1 MKASIAL
8 GHSGL
13 EVSPLVLGGNVFGW
27 TLDEHD
33 SLRVLSAACEAG
45 ITSIDTA
52 DLYSVWVDGHTGGE
66 SERIIGTWLKR
77 NPGKRDR
84 LTLITKVGAEL
95 GTARGGLSRRWIM
108 KAVDDSL
115 RRLNTDYIDLYFSHY
130 PDPHTPNEET
140 LGAYADL
147 LAAGKIR
154 AIGASNFSLEQL
166 QDAETCT
173 SQGLPGYSA
182 LQLEYNL
189 HDRADYEQ
197 HLRGFAME
205 RGLGVLTYFSLASG
219 FLTGKYA
226 SLEDTAGHP
235 RAGDLQRFFT
245 ARGMRI
251 LAALRELAAQRQAQM
266 ASVALAWLM
275 QRQGVTAPVVSV
287 TSQAQLTALLQAC
300 ELQLDEDEVQL
311 LDTASAC
318 MK

>member
-1 MKASIAL
+1 MRTSIAL

-13 EVSPLVLGGNVFGW
+13 EVSSLVLGGNVFGW
-27 TLDEHD
+27 TIDEHD

-52 DLYSVWVDGHTGGE
+52 DMYSVWVDGHTGGE

-77 NPGKRDR
+77 NPGMRDR

-95 GTARGGLSRRWIM
+95 GAGTGGLSRGWIM

-140 LGAYADL
+140 LGAYAAL
-147 LAAGKIR
+147 LTAGKIR
-154 AIGASNFSLEQL
+154 AIGASNFRLEQL
-166 QDAETCT
+166 QAAESCAL
-173 SQGLPGYSA
+173 QGLPGYSA

-197 HLRGFAME
+197 NLRGFAVE

-226 SLEDTAGHP
+226 SPDDIVGHP
-235 RAGDLQRFFT
+235 RAEDLQRFFT
-245 ARGMRI
+245 PRGMRI
-251 LAALRELAAQRQAQM
+251 LVALREIAGQRQVQM

-275 QRQGVTAPVVSV
+275 QRQGVTAPVVSA
-287 TSQAQLTALLQAC
+287 TSPEQLTILLQAC
-300 ELQLDEDEVQL
+300 DLQLSEDEVKV
-311 LDTASAC
+311 LDAASA
-318 MK
+318 

>member
-1 MKASIAL
+1 MRTSIAL

-13 EVSPLVLGGNVFGW
+13 DVSPLVLGGNVFGW
-27 TLDEHD
+27 TIDEHD

-52 DLYSVWVDGHTGGE
+52 DMYSVWVDGHTGGE

-77 NPGKRDR
+77 NPGMRDR

-95 GTARGGLSRRWIM
+95 GAGTGGLSRGWIM

-140 LGAYADL
+140 LGAYAAL

-166 QDAETCT
+166 QAAETCT

-197 HLRGFAME
+197 NLRGFAVE

-219 FLTGKYA
+219 FLTGKYG
-226 SLEDTAGHP
+226 SLADIVGHP
-235 RAGDLQRFFT
+235 RAEDLQRFFT
-245 ARGMRI
+245 PRGMRI
-251 LAALRELAAQRQAQM
+251 LVALREIAGQRQVQM
-266 ASVALAWLM
+266 ASVALAWLK
-275 QRQGVTAPVVSV
+275 QRQGVTAPVVSA
-287 TSQAQLTALLQAC
+287 TSPEQLTILLQAC
-300 ELQLDEDEVQL
+300 DLQLNEDEVKV
-311 LDTASAC
+311 LDAASA
-318 MK
+318 